1 MAPLPRYRLYD
12 DPRTYLTI
20 GRELASGR
28 WKTGARA
35 PSSRSRSPRS
45 ARRTPSLTP
54 RARVAI
60 HLAVK
65 GLIRP
70 GQKVVLSPYTI
81 ADVVNMV
88 VAAGGV
94 PVFADIERETCNV
107 DPAEIEKLVDAD
119 TGAVMVTHL
128 HGLACDMDVIPR
140 ICAERGVALI
150 EDAAQAFGARYA
162 GRPVGSFGDAA
173 VFSFGKYKNVNAF
186 LGGVLL
192 TRHAELAEQA
202 RARWPPPL
210 QDPRATSRRS
220 GHGLATDVA
229 TWPPLFRA
237 FTFWVLRFAFLQEF
251 AILNRQVSF
260 DNDPEL
266 RRELPEPYQR
276 RMTPLQAR
284 LVLRQLARVDGHTR
298 ERVERAR
305 AYHEGLRE
313 LSEVMVAPLRTDFSH
328 MYTEFPIQVDDR
340 NALLRHLMRRGRD
353 VAGQHIKNCADF
365 PAFSAWQRDCP
376 NARKTAGAVVLLP
389 TYPRYSMR
397 DVEANVRV
405 IREYFGAAV
414 MRVAVVG
421 WASSVAAA
429 SALFERV
436 MRGGARRRAD
446 VPLPLEALAAD
457 NALRGVAAGAR
468 TTRCTTARRRRA
480 LARSPPWARCSARR
494 GNALAEAHP
503 RLDLRV
509 GRRRRGDP
517 RRERGSD
524 AFAREGQPLA
534 RVGRRQL
541 SWRTN
546 DFAGWPSGARS
557 WRRTPARR
565 LAARLDLSKDA
576 IELGR
581 TRCSARARARS
592 RNPARRSSACWRA
605 GARATRSWSRRA
617 SRWAARASLYAAT
630 ADALRALLLRL
641 RLRRDLERRHPLD
654 GLAVRYRPGC
664 FVQSFRRRRAAAVH
678 GREGDGRSTNA
689 TTR

>member
-12 DPRTYLTI
+12 DLRTYLTI

-28 WKTGARA
+28 WKAGDACAELEKSLASLGAPNA
-35 PSSRSRSPRS
+35 VL
-45 ARRTPSLTP
+45 AP

-162 GRPVGSFGDAA
+162 GRPIGSFGDAA
-173 VFSFGKYKNVNAF
+173 VFSFAKYKNVNAF

-192 TRHAELAEQA
+192 TRHAELARQA
-202 RARWPPPL
+202 RSALAAFRL
-210 QDPRATSRRS
+210 QDPLHYLEEVL
-220 GHGLATDVA
+220 HGLATDVA

-237 FTFWVLRFAFLQEF
+237 FTFWVFRFAFLQEF

-284 LVLRQLARVDGHTR
+284 LVLRQLARVDEHTR

-313 LSEVMVAPLRTDFSH
+313 LREVMVAPLRTDFSH
-328 MYTEFPIQVDDR
+328 LYTDFPIQVDDR

-353 VAGQHIKNCADF
+353 VAGQRIKNCAEV

-405 IREYFGAAV
+405 IREYFGAA
-414 MRVAVVG
+414 
-421 WASSVAAA
+421 
-429 SALFERV
+429 
-436 MRGGARRRAD
+436 
-446 VPLPLEALAAD
+446 
-457 NALRGVAAGAR
+457 
-468 TTRCTTARRRRA
+468 
-480 LARSPPWARCSARR
+480 
-494 GNALAEAHP
+494 
-503 RLDLRV
+503 
-509 GRRRRGDP
+509 
-517 RRERGSD
+517 
-524 AFAREGQPLA
+524 
-534 RVGRRQL
+534 
-541 SWRTN
+541 
-546 DFAGWPSGARS
+546 
-557 WRRTPARR
+557 
-565 LAARLDLSKDA
+565 
-576 IELGR
+576 
-581 TRCSARARARS
+581 
-592 RNPARRSSACWRA
+592 
-605 GARATRSWSRRA
+605 
-617 SRWAARASLYAAT
+617 
-630 ADALRALLLRL
+630 
-641 RLRRDLERRHPLD
+641 
-654 GLAVRYRPGC
+654 
-664 FVQSFRRRRAAAVH
+664 
-678 GREGDGRSTNA
+678 
-689 TTR
+689 

>member
-12 DPRTYLTI
+12 DLGTYLSI
-20 GRELASGR
+20 GREIASGR
-28 WKTGARA
+28 WKTGSACAELEKSLASLGA
-35 PSSRSRSPRS
+35 PN
-45 ARRTPSLTP
+45 AVLAP

-94 PVFADIERETCNV
+94 PVFADIERETCNL

-150 EDAAQAFGARYA
+150 EDAAQAFGARHA

-192 TRHAELAEQA
+192 TRHAELARQA
-202 RARWPPPL
+202 RSTLAAFRL
-210 QDPRATSRRS
+210 QDPRRYL
-220 GHGLATDVA
+220 GEVLHGLATDIA

-237 FTFWVLRFAFLQEF
+237 FTFWVFRFAFLQEL

-266 RRELPEPYQR
+266 RRELPEPYRR

-284 LVLRQLARVDGHTR
+284 LVLRQLARVDEHTR

-305 AYHEGLRE
+305 TYHEGLRDLRE
-313 LSEVMVAPLRTDFSH
+313 LMIAPLRTDFSH
-328 MYTEFPIQVDDR
+328 LYTYFPIQVDDR

-376 NARKTAGAVVLLP
+376 KARKTAGAVVLLP

-405 IREYFGAAV
+405 IREYFGAA
-414 MRVAVVG
+414 
-421 WASSVAAA
+421 
-429 SALFERV
+429 
-436 MRGGARRRAD
+436 
-446 VPLPLEALAAD
+446 
-457 NALRGVAAGAR
+457 
-468 TTRCTTARRRRA
+468 
-480 LARSPPWARCSARR
+480 
-494 GNALAEAHP
+494 
-503 RLDLRV
+503 
-509 GRRRRGDP
+509 
-517 RRERGSD
+517 
-524 AFAREGQPLA
+524 
-534 RVGRRQL
+534 
-541 SWRTN
+541 
-546 DFAGWPSGARS
+546 
-557 WRRTPARR
+557 
-565 LAARLDLSKDA
+565 
-576 IELGR
+576 
-581 TRCSARARARS
+581 
-592 RNPARRSSACWRA
+592 
-605 GARATRSWSRRA
+605 
-617 SRWAARASLYAAT
+617 
-630 ADALRALLLRL
+630 
-641 RLRRDLERRHPLD
+641 
-654 GLAVRYRPGC
+654 
-664 FVQSFRRRRAAAVH
+664 
-678 GREGDGRSTNA
+678 
-689 TTR
+689 